1 VDLYTKIKNPANGY
15 FSPEGVPYHSIE
27 TLIVE
32 APDHGHETTS
42 EAFSYWLWLEA
53 MYGKIIG
60 DWTRFNNA
68 WVTMERYIIPATAD
82 QPTNSFYSP
91 SKPATYAPE
100 WDQPD
105 QYPTPL
111 DSGVSVGPDPL
122 ASELSSTYG
131 TSDIYGMHWLLDVD
145 NWYGYGRCG
154 NGTTR
159 PAYINTFQRGPQ
171 ESVWETVPH
180 PSCETFADG
189 GTNGF
194 LDLFIRDGTYARQ
207 WRYTNAPDADARAVQ
222 AAYWALTWAQQQG
235 NAAAISATVAKA
247 ARMGDYLRYA
257 MYDKYFKKPGCTSPS
272 CAAGTGKDSAH
283 WLMSWYYAWGGAND
297 TSAGWAWRIG
307 SSPSHFGYQNPV
319 AAWALSNVNELKPR
333 SPSAVADW
341 QTSLGRQ
348 IEFYRW
354 LQSSEGGIAG
364 GATNSWNGRYDNP
377 PAGLP
382 KFYGMTFDWQPVYH
396 DPPSSEWFGFQAWSM
411 ERVAEYYH
419 LTGDAKVRPL
429 LDKWVTWAMANTRLN
444 ADGTWS
450 IPSTLTWSGQPD
462 NWNPTNPGGNANL
475 HVTVTESGQDVGVA
489 GALAKTLLYYAAK
502 TGHAASRDT
511 AKGLLDRMWTNNQ
524 DAKGITT
531 PEVRRDYNRFDDAYN
546 ATTHQ
551 GLYVPPGWTG
561 TMPNGDP
568 INSQSTFI
576 SIRSKYRN
584 DPAWSKVDTYLR
596 GGAAPTFTY
605 HRFWA
610 QADIA
615 LAMGAYAELFEGN
628 PPPPPDTTPPTAPSN
643 LAVSGKTDTSV
654 SLSWT
659 ASTDNVGVTGYDIYR
674 GTTLVKTVTGTP
686 PATATTVTGLSPS
699 TTYTFTVKARDA
711 AGNTSPASNA
721 VTVTTD
727 PTPPSDT
734 TPPTAPGNLNVTG
747 KTDTSVSL
755 AWTASTD
762 NVGVTAYD
770 VYQGSTVVKT
780 ITGTPPATSTTV
792 TGLSPSTTYT
802 FTAKAR
808 DAAGNTSPASNAVTV
823 TTNGTPPPGGNVKAQ
838 YRNYDTGAPNDNQ
851 IKPGL
856 SIVNTGTT
864 TLDLSTV
871 KIRYWFTG
879 DPGATTYSTWCDY
892 ALKGCN
898 NLTHRVVALPTPR
911 TGADRYLEVGY
922 TTGAGTLAPGASTG
936 DAQLRLNKTDW
947 SAFTESN
954 DHSWSGTQTGYG
966 DWVKTTVYV
975 NGTLTWGT
983 EP

>member
-1 VDLYTKIKNPANGY
+1 MRRFLSAVAGFVLALTTLPMFAATSAHAGVEDPGTQALSPYAQRFVDLYTKIKDPANGY

-42 EAFSYWLWLEA
+42 ETFSYWLWMEA
-53 MYGKIIG
+53 MYGRITG

-111 DSGVSVGPDPL
+111 DSGVSVGSDPL
-122 ASELSSTYG
+122 AGELNSTYG

-145 NWYGYGRCG
+145 NWYGFGRCG
-154 NGTTR
+154 DGTTR

-180 PSCETFADG
+180 PSCETFRHG
-189 GTNGF
+189 GPNGY
-194 LDLFIRDGTYARQ
+194 LDLFIRDSTYARQ
-207 WRYTNAPDADARAVQ
+207 WRYTNAPDADARAIQ

-235 NAAAISATVAKA
+235 NAAAISGTVAKA

-257 MYDKYFKKPGCTSPS
+257 MYDKYFKKPDCTSPS

-297 TSAGWAWRIG
+297 TNAGWAWRIG
-307 SSPSHFGYQNPV
+307 SSHAHFGYQNPV
-319 AAWALSNVNELKPR
+319 AAWALSNVAALKPR
-333 SPSAVADW
+333 SPSAAADW
-341 QTSLGRQ
+341 QTSLTRQ

-354 LQSSEGGIAG
+354 LQSAEGGIAG
-364 GATNSWNGRYDNP
+364 GATNSWGGRYAAP
-377 PAGLP
+377 PSGLP
-382 KFYGMTFDWQPVYH
+382 KFYGMTFDWRPVYH

-411 ERVAEYYH
+411 ERMAEYYH
-419 LTGDAKVRPL
+419 LTGDTRVRPL
-429 LDKWVTWAMANTRLN
+429 LDKWVTWAIANTRLN

-450 IPSTLTWSGQPD
+450 IPATLVWNGQPD
-462 NWNPTNPGGNANL
+462 NWNPASPGSNANL

-502 TGHAASRDT
+502 TGHTTSRDT
-511 AKGLLDRMWTNNQ
+511 AKGLLDRMWANNQ
-524 DAKGITT
+524 DTKGITT

-546 ATTHQ
+546 STTHQ

-561 TMPNGDP
+561 TMPNGDAV
-568 INSQSTFI
+568 NSQSTFM
-576 SIRSKYRN
+576 SVRTKYRN
-584 DPAWSKVDTYLR
+584 DPAWPKVDAYLK
-596 GGAAPTFTY
+596 GGAAPSFTY

-615 LAMGAYAELFEGN
+615 LALGSYAELFEGS
-628 PPPPPDTTPPTAPSN
+628 PPPPSDTTPPTAPSG
-643 LAVSGKTDTSV
+643 LTSTGKTDTSV

-659 ASTDNVGVTGYDIYR
+659 ASTDNVGVTGYDVYA
-674 GTTLVKTVTGTP
+674 GSTVVKTVTGTP
-686 PATATTVTGLSPS
+686 PATSTTATGLSPATS
-699 TTYTFTVKARDA
+699 YTFTVKARDA
-711 AGNTSPASNA
+711 AGNTS
-721 VTVTTD
+721 T
-727 PTPPSDT
+727 
-734 TPPTAPGNLNVTG
+734 
-747 KTDTSVSL
+747 
-755 AWTASTD
+755 
-762 NVGVTAYD
+762 
-770 VYQGSTVVKT
+770 
-780 ITGTPPATSTTV
+780 
-792 TGLSPSTTYT
+792 
-802 FTAKAR
+802 
-808 DAAGNTSPASNAVTV
+808 ASNAVTV
-823 TTNGTPPPGGNVKAQ
+823 TTNSGPPPPSGGVKGQ
-838 YRNYDTGAPNDNQ
+838 YRNFDTAAPNDNQ

-856 SIVNTGTT
+856 SVVNTGTSN
-864 TLDLSTV
+864 LSLSTV
-871 KIRYWFTG
+871 TVRYWFTG
-879 DPGATTYSTWCDY
+879 DAGATTYSTWCDY
-892 ALKGCN
+892 ALTGCG

-911 TGADRYLEVGY
+911 TGADRYLEVGF
-922 TTGAGTLAPGASTG
+922 TTGAGSLAPGTSTG

-947 SAFTESN
+947 TAFTESN
-954 DHSWSGTQTGYG
+954 DHSWSATQTGYG
-966 DWVKTTVYV
+966 DWTKITVYI
-975 NGTLTWGT
+975 NGTLAWGA